1 MPACLSPDHLPLAIG
16 ALVLR
21 SRTPRWTAG
30 LTPKHMLSR
39 SRTNDTAPGQ
49 SLAAGLGF
57 FLLGTWS
64 FGILDAVAKLL
75 TQSYHP
81 LQVTWGRFF
90 FASVVVLPWV
100 VGLAMRG
107 ALRSRRPGLQ
117 LTRASILAATNF
129 MFFMAI
135 QHMQLAEVQA
145 ISFIAPLL
153 VTALAA
159 LLLGEHVGPR
169 RWAAVAI
176 GLLGVAIILRPGS
189 GVLHWSAFFAFA
201 QAAGNAFFH
210 LITRSVSAHDP
221 PQVTFVFTAT
231 VGAAAATLFV
241 PLVWSWPSAS
251 DWLLMAVTG
260 VMGAV
265 GHWFLILAYRRTEA
279 SSLAPY
285 MYLQLPWVTFLGWL
299 FFAHLP
305 DRWTLVGAGIV
316 IASGIYVFSRER
328 QLRRRAGA

>member
-1 MPACLSPDHLPLAIG
+1 MSSSPPGVHQPA
-16 ALVLR
+16 
-21 SRTPRWTAG
+21 
-30 LTPKHMLSR
+30 
-39 SRTNDTAPGQ
+39 Q

-90 FASVVVLPWV
+90 FAFVVVLPWV
-100 VGLAMRG
+100 ASLAMRG
-107 ALRSRRPGLQ
+107 GLRTLCPGLQ
-117 LTRASILAATNF
+117 LARASILAVTNF
-129 MFFMAI
+129 LFFMAI

-159 LLLGEHVGPR
+159 LLLGERVGAR
-169 RWAAVAI
+169 RWTAVAI
-176 GLLGVAIILRPGS
+176 GLVGVVIILRPGS
-189 GVLHWSAFFAFA
+189 GLLHWAAFFALA

-210 LITRSVSAHDP
+210 LITRSISAYDP

-231 VGAAAATLFV
+231 VGAAAASLFV
-241 PLVWSWPSAS
+241 PLVWEWPTPV
-251 DWLLMAVTG
+251 DWLLMMVTG
-260 VMGAV
+260 VMGAI

-285 MYLQLPWVTFLGWL
+285 MYLQLPWVTLLGWL

-305 DRWTLVGAGIV
+305 DPWTLVGAAVV

-328 QLRRRAGA
+328 YLRSVGRL

>member
-1 MPACLSPDHLPLAIG
+1 M
-16 ALVLR
+16 
-21 SRTPRWTAG
+21 
-30 LTPKHMLSR
+30 SR
-39 SRTNDTAPGQ
+39 SQTGQAASAQ

-90 FASVVVLPWV
+90 FATLAVLPWA
-100 VGLAMRG
+100 LALALRG
-107 ALRSRRPGLQ
+107 ALRSGCPGLQ
-117 LTRASILAATNF
+117 LARASILAATNF
-129 MFFMAI
+129 LFFMAI

-176 GLLGVAIILRPGS
+176 GLFGVVIILRPSPGM
-189 GVLHWSAFFAFA
+189 LHWSAFFALA

-210 LITRSVSAHDP
+210 LITRSISAYDP

-231 VGAAAATLFV
+231 VGAAVASLFV
-241 PLVWSWPSAS
+241 PLVWTWPTAT
-251 DWLLMAVTG
+251 DWLLMMLTG

-299 FFAHLP
+299 LFSHLP
-305 DRWTLVGAGIV
+305 DLWTLIGAGIV

-328 QLRRRAGA
+328 YLRRVGRL

>member
-1 MPACLSPDHLPLAIG
+1 MIPRPSTSSSRPGDALP
-16 ALVLR
+16 V
-21 SRTPRWTAG
+21 
-30 LTPKHMLSR
+30 
-39 SRTNDTAPGQ
+39 Q

-64 FGILDAVAKLL
+64 FGVLDAVAKLL

-90 FASVVVLPWV
+90 FATVAVLPWV
-100 VGLAMRG
+100 VGLSLRG

-117 LTRASILAATNF
+117 LVRASILAATNF

-169 RWAAVAI
+169 RWTAVAI
-176 GLLGVAIILRPGS
+176 GLFGVAIILRPGS
-189 GVLHWSAFFAFA
+189 EVLHWSAFFALA

-210 LITRSVSAHDP
+210 LLTRSVSAHDP

-231 VGAAAATLFV
+231 VGAAAASLLV
-241 PLVWSWPSAS
+241 PLVWIWPTPG
-251 DWLLMAVTG
+251 DWLLMMVTG

-299 FFAHLP
+299 MFAHLP

-328 QLRRRAGA
+328 SLRRKADGTGRPS